1 MSELYPHHP
10 QGIPWDEDTSLCER
24 CEGER
29 FEVLLDYE
37 DFPDATDLA
46 QLPRLRMSNAEWLEM
61 ETILSFAI
69 AELQQKG
76 SIYLAQQMREVSAKL
91 HSARAGI

>member
-1 MSELYPHHP
+1 MSQYLN
-10 QGIPWDEDTSLCER
+10 GIPVDDSITLCE
-24 CEGER
+24 CEQ
-29 FEVLLDYE
+29 LDG
-37 DFPDATDLA
+37 FAVTQA
-46 QLPRLRMSNAEWLEM
+46 PRLRMSNAEWLEM
-61 ETILSFAI
+61 ETIISFAI